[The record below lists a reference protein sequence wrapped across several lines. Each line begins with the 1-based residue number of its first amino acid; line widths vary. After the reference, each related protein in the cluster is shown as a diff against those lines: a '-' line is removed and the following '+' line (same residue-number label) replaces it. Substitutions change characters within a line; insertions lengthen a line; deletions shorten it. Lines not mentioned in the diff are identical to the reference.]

1 METKNFALVIEDDQD
16 LSEIFAKAL
25 QTAGFEVE
33 AIRDGKVAQK
43 RLYETA
49 PQVIVLDL
57 HLPHV
62 DGSTLLNQI
71 QATPALGKTKVIITT
86 ADNVLAEMY
95 RDRATIVM
103 VKPISFSQ
111 LRDISQRLRVL

>member
-1 METKNFALVIEDDQD
+1 MIENFAMVIEDDQD

-33 AIRDGKVAQK
+33 AIRDGKAAQQ
-43 RLYETA
+43 RLNEVV
-49 PQVIVLDL
+49 PQIIVLDL

-71 QATPALGKTKVIITT
+71 QSTPALVGTKVIITT

-103 VKPISFSQ
+103 VKPISFAQ
-111 LRDISQRLRVL
+111 LRDISQRLKV

>member
-1 METKNFALVIEDDQD
+1 MTTKNFALVIEDDQD
-16 LSEIFAKAL
+16 LSEIFSQAL

-33 AIRDGKVAQK
+33 AIRDGAVAQK
-43 RLYETA
+43 RLKETT
-49 PQVIVLDL
+49 PHVIVLDL

-62 DGSTLLNQI
+62 DGGTLLNQI
-71 QATPALGKTKVIITT
+71 HSSEELDNANIIITT

-103 VKPISFSQ
+103 VKPVSFSQ
-111 LRDISQRLRVL
+111 LRDLSARLKV

>member
-1 METKNFALVIEDDQD
+1 MTSKNMALVIEDDVD
-16 LSEIFAKAL
+16 LSEIFAQAL

-33 AIRDGKVAQK
+33 AIRDGLVAQT
-43 RLYETA
+43 RLKETS
-49 PQVIVLDL
+49 PHVIVLDL

-62 DGSTLLNQI
+62 DGGTLLEQI
-71 QATPALGKTKVIITT
+71 HSTDALRHANIIITT

-103 VKPISFSQ
+103 VKPISFAQ
-111 LRDISQRLRVL
+111 LRDISARLKD

>member
-1 METKNFALVIEDDQD
+1 MTKNFAMVIEDDVD
-16 LSEIFAKAL
+16 LSEIFTKAL

-33 AIRDGKVAQK
+33 AIRDGELAQK
-43 RLYETA
+43 RLYETV

-62 DGSTLLNQI
+62 DGSTLFRQI
-71 QATPALGKTKVIITT
+71 QSTEALDNTKTIITT

-95 RDRATIVM
+95 RDKATIVM
-103 VKPISFSQ
+103 VKPISFAQ
-111 LRDISQRLRVL
+111 LRDISARLKV

>member
-1 METKNFALVIEDDQD
+1 MTAKNFALVIEDDQD
-16 LSEIFAKAL
+16 LSEIFSKAL

-33 AIRDGKVAQK
+33 AIRDGAIAQK
-43 RLYETA
+43 RLKETT
-49 PQVIVLDL
+49 PLVIVLDL

-62 DGSTLLNQI
+62 DGGALLDQI
-71 QATPALGKTKVIITT
+71 HANEGLDNANIIITT

-95 RDRATIVM
+95 RDKATIVM

-111 LRDISQRLRVL
+111 LRDISARLKV

>member
-1 METKNFALVIEDDQD
+1 MTKNLALVIEEDQD

-33 AIRDGKVAQK
+33 AIRAGKTAQQ
-43 RLYETA
+43 RLGEVV

-57 HLPHV
+57 HLPFV
-62 DGSTLLNQI
+62 DGSTLLTQI
-71 QATPALGKTKVIITT
+71 QSTQALSNTKVIITT

-111 LRDISQRLRVL
+111 LRDISQRLKT

>member
-1 METKNFALVIEDDQD
+1 MIENFALVIEDDPD

-33 AIRDGKVAQK
+33 AIRDGKTAQQ
-43 RLYETA
+43 RLGEIA

-57 HLPHV
+57 HLPFV
-62 DGSTLLNQI
+62 DGSALLNQI
-71 QATPALGKTKVIITT
+71 HSTQALRNTKVIITT

-103 VKPISFSQ
+103 VKPISFAQ
-111 LRDISQRLRVL
+111 LRDISQRLKA